1 MPMPMGNGNPAFS
14 TMKHYKEQPMDAEK
28 VIFEVRAWVDAHK
41 RAALAIACIVVGLI
55 IGAVV
60 F

>member
-1 MPMPMGNGNPAFS
+1 MGNGNPAFS
-14 TMKHYKEQPMDAEK
+14 TMKHYKEQLMDAEK

>member
-1 MPMPMGNGNPAFS
+1 MEINRVVFDI
-14 TMKHYKEQPMDAEK
+14 KQ
-28 VIFEVRAWVDAHK
+28 WVDNHK